1 MKSSG
6 LLTKN
11 IIEMQEG
18 DKVKIVDDYKEYH
31 PQTGKLDI
39 SWRAGAEGIYL
50 GTENKRG
57 TIVGIVKSG
66 SEQAGYFYFRV
77 RPQYIEKI

>member
-1 MKSSG
+1 
-6 LLTKN
+6 
-11 IIEMQEG
+11 MQEG
-18 DKVKIVDDYKEYH
+18 DKVKIVDDYQEYDSK
-31 PQTGKLDI
+31 GKWNV
-39 SWRAGAEGIYL
+39 SWRAGAEGTYL

-77 RPQYIEKI
+77 RPQYITKL

>member
-11 IIEMQEG
+11 IIEMQIG
-18 DKVKIVDDYKEYH
+18 DRVKIVDNYKEYH
-31 PQTGKLDI
+31 PKTGKLDI
-39 SWRAGAEGIYL
+39 SWRAGAEGTYE
-50 GTENKRG
+50 GEENKRG
-57 TIVGIVKSG
+57 TTKGIVKCG

-77 RPQYIEKI
+77 KPQYIEKM